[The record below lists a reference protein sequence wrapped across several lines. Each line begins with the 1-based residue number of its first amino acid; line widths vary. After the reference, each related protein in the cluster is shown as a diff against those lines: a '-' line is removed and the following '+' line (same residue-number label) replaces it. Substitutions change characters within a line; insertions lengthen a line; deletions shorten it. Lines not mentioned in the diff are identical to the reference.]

1 MNKTKIMKKYLVFGL
16 ILVMFGL
23 FTACGSINS
32 NSNSS
37 DSDSSS
43 AQESVIENREGFSI
57 REISDDLF
65 DRMKTG
71 NTYKRKFLSD
81 R

>member
-1 MNKTKIMKKYLVFGL
+1 MISKKTIARNVLLVTL
-16 ILVMFGL
+16 ISVFLVMTVNCSTTG
-23 FTACGSINS
+23 TEEPVTEG
-32 NSNSS
+32 
-37 DSDSSS
+37 
-43 AQESVIENREGFSI
+43 REGFSI